1 MRSEDRESFPRR
13 GIATAA
19 DVQELSFLDSHSY
32 RSGLPAHRSRRPMT
46 PSRVTVLDN
55 IVIVL
60 DHPKDLV
67 NIAGVV
73 RGMMNMG
80 LSRLRLVR
88 PDEFDPYRISGIAHR
103 SEEVV
108 DAIRHFDSLE
118 EAVADAVFVLGT
130 TARGRTAQR
139 NYVRP
144 REIAPELL
152 ERATEGPSAILYGR
166 EDRGLTN
173 RGLDLCHSVAI
184 VPTDPE
190 YSSLNLAQAV
200 LVLAYELF
208 LASEASDQE
217 LPEGKRSTRPAS
229 SEEMEE
235 MYAALRDGLERIE
248 FFKARRPAGVMR
260 TIRTLLSRAE
270 PDLREA
276 RLVQAVGFEIGNYLD
291 RRSADSSE

>member
-1 MRSEDRESFPRR
+1 M
-13 GIATAA
+13 
-19 DVQELSFLDSHSY
+19 
-32 RSGLPAHRSRRPMT
+32 
-46 PSRVTVLDN
+46 PSKSKALLDN
-55 IVIVL
+55 IVVVL

-73 RGMMNMG
+73 RAMMNMG
-80 LSRLRLVR
+80 LARLRLVR
-88 PDEFDPYRISGIAHR
+88 PDEFDTYRITGIAHR
-103 SEEVV
+103 SDEVV
-108 DAIRHFDSLE
+108 EAAEHFDTLE
-118 EAVADAVFVLGT
+118 DAVADAVFVLGT

-144 REIAPELL
+144 RELAPELL
-152 ERATEGPSAILYGR
+152 ERASEGPVAILFGR

-184 VPTDPE
+184 VPTDSQ

-200 LVLAYELF
+200 LVLAYEIF
-208 LASEASDQE
+208 LASEDSDQD

-229 SEEMEE
+229 SEEMED

-248 FFKARRPAGVMR
+248 FFKARKPAGVMR
-260 TIRTLLSRAE
+260 TLRTLLSRAE
-270 PDLREA
+270 PDVREA

-291 RRSADSSE
+291 RRRPGSDRSGTRSDPESTGRG

>member
-1 MRSEDRESFPRR
+1 M
-13 GIATAA
+13 TAPA
-19 DVQELSFLDSHSY
+19 DSPLD
-32 RSGLPAHRSRRPMT
+32 
-46 PSRVTVLDN
+46 D
-55 IVIVL
+55 IVVVL

-73 RGMMNMG
+73 RAMMNMG

-88 PDEFDPYRISGIAHR
+88 PDEFDPYRITGIAHR
-103 SEEVV
+103 SDEVV
-108 DAIRHFDSLE
+108 ETIEHFDTLE
-118 EAVADAVFVLGT
+118 EAVADAVFVLGS

-144 REIAPELL
+144 GEIAPQLL
-152 ERATEGPSAILYGR
+152 EKVAEGPVVLLFGR

-173 RGLDLCHSVAI
+173 QGLDLCHSVAI
-184 VPTDPE
+184 VPTNPE
-190 YSSLNLAQAV
+190 HSSLNLAQAV
-200 LVLAYELF
+200 LVVAYEIF

-229 SEEMEE
+229 SEEMEK
-235 MYAALRDGLERIE
+235 MYDALRDGLERIE

-260 TIRTLLSRAE
+260 TIRTLLARAE

-276 RLVQAVGFEIGNYLD
+276 RLVQAVGFEIGNFLD
-291 RRSADSSE
+291 RHLPRAGEDDTGSESP